1 MSLTRREALLAILL
15 APSGAA
21 SMLVQEKKDQ
31 FGNAIAVLSPGTRLV
46 MSLADKDDA
55 AEHGGIF
62 ELEIRYKNERHT
74 FNAKEIWEALQLGRA
89 SEKGNEKP

>member
-1 MSLTRREALLAILL
+1 
-15 APSGAA
+15 
-21 SMLVQEKKDQ
+21 
-31 FGNAIAVLSPGTRLV
+31 